1 MGPPLRGIG
10 LFRSFGR
17 CIGRMSHRV
26 SVIEITE
33 ILRRWL
39 QGRGLHEVARLSGT
53 AANRCAVI

>member
-1 MGPPLRGIG
+1 
-10 LFRSFGR
+10 
-17 CIGRMSHRV
+17 MSHRV

-53 AANRCAVI
+53 DRKTVRRYLDRARACGLDRRGRLPANR